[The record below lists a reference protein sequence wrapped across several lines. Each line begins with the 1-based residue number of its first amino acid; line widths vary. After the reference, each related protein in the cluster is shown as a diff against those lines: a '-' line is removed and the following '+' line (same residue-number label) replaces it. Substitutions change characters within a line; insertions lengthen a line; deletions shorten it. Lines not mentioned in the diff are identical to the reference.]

1 MCQVDSTQPSADIFW
16 RPGQDVSGAV
26 RGTGAAIARPDVF
39 AIVDRAVDAL
49 SSELRT
55 LSLDIHDHPELG
67 YHERHAHDALAGFM
81 EAHGWAVA
89 RHHLLETAWEAR
101 FTHGTGG
108 RTVGVN
114 SEMDALPGIGHACGH
129 NLIAV
134 AGVAVACALRAA
146 MEALDVPGTVV
157 LLGTPAEEGGY
168 GKVALLDKGAY
179 KDMDVCLMCH
189 PAPGPPLSASLA
201 GSLAITPMVVEYFG
215 HTAHAALAPWEG
227 HNALDAA
234 VAAYTSVAM
243 LRQQIKPSHRVHG
256 TLQGKDWAANIIPD
270 YAWMKWLMRAPT
282 RKEVDAL
289 VPRVRA
295 CLDAA
300 ALATDTTPKYNLEE
314 TALYELRQNKA
325 LGDEFAQI
333 FSSKYGAIDY
343 EYGISS
349 ASTDFGNVTYALP
362 SLHPGFAIPT
372 KAGGTNHTPEF
383 TEAAATPEAHAA
395 CMNVSKALAALGAR
409 VLMDDGFFEKV
420 KRTFEE
426 ESRRSGAGL

>member
-1 MCQVDSTQPSADIFW
+1 MCQADSTQPSADIFW
-16 RPGQDVSGAV
+16 RPGQDVSRV
-26 RGTGAAIARPDVF
+26 RGTGADIHRPDVY
-39 AIVDRAVDAL
+39 AVVDAAVDKL
-49 SSELRT
+49 SDELRE
-55 LSLDIHDHPELG
+55 LSLNIHGHPEIR
-67 YHERHAHDALAGFM
+67 YEERHAHDALASFM
-81 EAHGWAVA
+81 EKQGWAVK

-101 FTHGTGG
+101 FTHGASGEG

-114 SEMDALPGIGHACGH
+114 SEMDALPGVGHACGH

-134 AGVAVACALRAA
+134 AGVAVACALRSA

-157 LLGTPAEEGGY
+157 LLGTPAEESEY
-168 GKVALLDKGAY
+168 GKVVLLEKGAY

-201 GSLAITPMVVEYFG
+201 SSLAITPMAVEYFG
-215 HTAHAALAPWEG
+215 HTAHAGLAPWEG

-234 VAAYTSVAM
+234 VSAYTSVSM
-243 LRQQIKPSHRVHG
+243 LRQQIKPTHRVHG
-256 TLQGKDWAANIIPD
+256 TLKGKDWAANVIPD

-282 RKEVDAL
+282 RREVDVL

-295 CLDAA
+295 CLEAA
-300 ALATDTTPKYNLEE
+300 ANATDTKAKFDFGEA
-314 TALYELRQNKA
+314 ALYELRQNKA
-325 LGDEFAQI
+325 LSDEFAHI
-333 FSSKYGAIDY
+333 FSSKYGSIDY
-343 EYGISS
+343 EYGISG

-383 TEAAATPEAHAA
+383 TKAAATPEAHQA
-395 CMNVSKALAALGAR
+395 CMNVSKALGALGAR
-409 VLMDDGFFEKV
+409 VLMDAEFFEKV

-426 ESRRSGAGL
+426 ESRRSGA